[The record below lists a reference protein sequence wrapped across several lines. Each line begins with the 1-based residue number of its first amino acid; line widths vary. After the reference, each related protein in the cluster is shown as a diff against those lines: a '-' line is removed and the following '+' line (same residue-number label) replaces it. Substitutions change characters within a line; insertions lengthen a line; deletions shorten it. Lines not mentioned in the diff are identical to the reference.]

1 MRTQRSQAVH
11 AFVSERTWAVSGPGL
26 ANIGSGR
33 TQVEV
38 SQLINLLGVSCRR
51 GGWRGRTNA
60 AVSAAKLVREV
71 RGDLTTLLARGCE
84 AVGETETEEDDEP
97 LDGDSLLRREE
108 VEDDDE
114 DLFTGSESGWDL
126 D

>member
-1 MRTQRSQAVH
+1 M
-11 AFVSERTWAVSGPGL
+11 
-26 ANIGSGR
+26 
-33 TQVEV
+33 
-38 SQLINLLGVSCRR
+38 
-51 GGWRGRTNA
+51 
-60 AVSAAKLVREV
+60 
-71 RGDLTTLLARGCE
+71 
-84 AVGETETEEDDEP
+84 GETETEEDDEP